1 MAAPIAEHDFEH
13 LGSQFALE
21 LAGVELA
28 RFTGCSGLVITTEV
42 VEYQDVTTGYP
53 VIRKRPGR
61 TKYEDIVLKRG
72 LSKNTALT
80 DWHQKVLDGT
90 VERSDGS
97 IVIYDA
103 AGTEVDR
110 WDFNNGWPSKWSASD
125 LSADSDDVMIEELT
139 ISHEFLLRHK

>member
-1 MAAPIAEHDFEH
+1 MADEHDAEH

-21 LAGVELA
+21 LKGIELA
-28 RFTGCSGLVITTEV
+28 RFTGCTGLVITTEV
-42 VEYQDVTTGYP
+42 VEYQDVNTGVP
-53 VIRKRPGR
+53 IIRKRPGR

-72 LSKNTALT
+72 LSANKALT
-80 DWHQKVLDGT
+80 DWHQKVIDGA

-103 AGTEVDR
+103 ADNEVDR
-110 WDFNNGWPSKWSASD
+110 WNFERGWPSKWSASD

-139 ISHEFLLRHK
+139 ISHEFLTRA